1 MNLSSVNKVI
11 TLIGRL
17 ADPRRATE
25 GFLPVC
31 SGKPAFDESAPPV
44 RYFPRVSPE
53 EAGVSPQLLAEMLTE
68 LSENRTLHLHT
79 VTVLQAGRVICEAAF
94 GAQDR
99 NIWKYTF
106 SGCKTIVGFAIGILI
121 GDGVL
126 SYDDKVS
133 ELFSDRLNAVTRLRF
148 ANITVR
154 DLLTMRSGIIFN
166 EVEAMVEGDWLRA
179 WFNSGVSNENVFD
192 PKAPK
197 PFAYNSM
204 NTYLLAALVTR
215 KSGMS
220 LTDFLRKRLFGPM
233 GITRFYWEKSPD
245 GIEKGGWGLYLL
257 PEDFAKLGVLCMQDG
272 VWEDK
277 QLVPADYIRR
287 AVTAQTDTPASTG
300 TKAVHYSYGY
310 QMWVGN
316 APRAFLFNGMLGQNV
331 LGFPESG
338 IVVVSNAGNGEMFQ
352 QSDFYAIVTRYL
364 GTSDAVKGGAL
375 PDDRDGDY
383 ALASVLLSLREHTA
397 EEQKALDDAFAPP
410 APTPEPQPEPEPLP
424 PAEHGFLTWLKVLFR
439 PKKAV
444 PSASDAETLRDSAK
458 TNLPAPVPSLP
469 AEAYALDGASFRVR
483 EGEPSQAAGLMPVIF
498 QIMQSN
504 YPKGL
509 ERISFAV
516 RHNSAGEEQLV
527 CTYAEQ
533 EAAYVFSVG
542 FQKSRRVCLYF
553 RGEPFL
559 CAVGGAFTHDEDG
572 HSVLRLTVE
581 FLETPCTRTIKLFFD
596 ADGPGTM
603 LLRQEETPGAR
614 FIYENVLAEKQEI
627 AAQPVIGPAL
637 EKIDNDYLEYKVRRA
652 MAPELHLIR
661 E

>member
-53 EAGVSPQLLAEMLTE
+53 EAGVSPRLLAEMLTE

-79 VTVLQAGRVICEAAF
+79 VTVLQAGRVICEASF

-106 SGCKTIVGFAIGILI
+106 SGCKTIVGFAVGILI

-126 SYDDKVS
+126 SCDDKVS

-197 PFAYNSM
+197 PFTYNSM

-220 LTDFLRKRLFGPM
+220 LSDFLKKRLFGPM

-272 VWEDK
+272 VWEGE

-338 IVVVSNAGNGEMFQ
+338 IVIAANAGNGEMFQ

-364 GTSDAVKGGAL
+364 GTSDAVKGEAL
-375 PDDRDGDY
+375 PADREGDY

-410 APTPEPQPEPEPLP
+410 APEPEPQPEPEPLP
-424 PAEHGFLTWLKVLFR
+424 PAENGFLAWLKALFR
-439 PKKAV
+439 PKKEL
-444 PSASDAETLRDSAK
+444 PPAETLPVPEEH
-458 TNLPAPVPSLP
+458 TVPAPVPSLP
-469 AEAYALDGASFRVR
+469 AEAYALDGASFRVCA
-483 EGEPSQAAGLMPVIF
+483 GEPAQAAGLMPVIF

-516 RHNSAGEEQLV
+516 RRNSAGEEQLV

-542 FQKSRRVCLYF
+542 FTKSRRVCLYF

-572 HSVLRLTVE
+572 HTVLRLTVD

-596 ADGPGTM
+596 TDGAGTA
-603 LLRQEETPGAR
+603 LLRQEEIPGER

-627 AAQPVIGPAL
+627 AAQPVIGAAL

-652 MAPELHLIR
+652 MAPELHLVK